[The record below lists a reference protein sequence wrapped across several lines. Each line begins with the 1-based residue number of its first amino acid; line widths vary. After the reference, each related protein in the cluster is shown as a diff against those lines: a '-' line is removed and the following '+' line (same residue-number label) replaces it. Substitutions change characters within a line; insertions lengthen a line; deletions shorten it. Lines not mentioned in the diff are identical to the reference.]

1 MSYCGEFPDGSL
13 LHSGCSLSV
22 GGHQSETTQAP
33 TSGQEI
39 DAGPA
44 QHGGRREA
52 GLKQEGI
59 AAWPPA
65 SATLPLA
72 RFSSLEGGRFCHPP
86 PLARCSSLEGGRF
99 CHPPPGPL
107 LVLGSRPLVPP
118 HPRARERARQR
129 PPSSLALVTWPALG
143 KEASAG
149 AALPRS
155 CLFLL
160 HRPRPER
167 AQKLRVLAKKSTRQD
182 IDHPLSSHPHRPGR
196 DEQQAHHHQQDSVQ

>member
-22 GGHQSETTQAP
+22 GGHQSETTRAP

-44 QHGGRREA
+44 QHGGGREA
-52 GLKQEGI
+52 GLKQEGV

-65 SATLPLA
+65 SATL
-72 RFSSLEGGRFCHPP
+72 

-99 CHPPPGPL
+99 CHPPPGLL

-182 IDHPLSSHPHRPGR
+182 IDHPLSSDPHRPGR

>member
-72 RFSSLEGGRFCHPP
+72 RFSSMEGGRVCHPP
-86 PLARCSSLEGGRF
+86 PGQLLIRGRRALL
-99 CHPPPGPL
+99 PPPPAPGPL
-107 LVLGSRPLVPP
+107 LVLGRRSLL
-118 HPRARERARQR
+118 
-129 PPSSLALVTWPALG
+129 PPSPWPAARPW
-143 KEASAG
+143 KQASCATPPSG
-149 AALPRS
+149 QRESKAAAPLFPGPSDMASPGERSVRRGCPPTLLPVPAPS
-155 CLFLL
+155 
-160 HRPRPER
+160 
-167 AQKLRVLAKKSTRQD
+167 A
-182 IDHPLSSHPHRPGR
+182 SS
-196 DEQQAHHHQQDSVQ
+196 